1 MINTQDITVGNT
13 TSKLIKYRSFVYK
26 GEKYTVFIEPT
37 TETEDS
43 PGEIRML
50 APLSDGTYTL
60 PPADICRLLYPLCVD
75 MILYQMHFD
84 PALSGYPDV
93 ILLPWNEE
101 QKHGD
106 TCEQNIKFPRL
117 R

>member
-84 PALSGYPDV
+84 PALSADIPMLFCFRGTRSKSTAV
-93 ILLPWNEE
+93 RVSKI
-101 QKHGD
+101 
-106 TCEQNIKFPRL
+106 
-117 R
+117 